1 MMKRFVDAI
10 EFVAGLLL
18 LGMAALTSS
27 SAITRYFFSAPIPD
41 EYEFSRLT
49 LGVVA
54 CWAVA
59 AAFRHR
65 DHIQLDILWDRTP
78 TRLRG
83 WLTRIGASICLAAMA
98 FVAWA
103 LGAKV
108 LDSYQ
113 SGLVSVD
120 LGVPF
125 WIFHAAAWLGT
136 LASILVLAAEVL
148 GAPPESGDLPQE

>member
-1 MMKRFVDAI
+1 MKRFVDAI

-18 LGMAALTSS
+18 LGMAFLTST
-27 SAITRYFFSAPIPD
+27 SAVTRYLLSAPIPD

-54 CWAVA
+54 CWAIA

-78 TRLRG
+78 VRLRSA
-83 WLTRIGASICLAAMA
+83 LTRAGALICLAAMA
-98 FVAWA
+98 FVSWA

-108 LDSYQ
+108 VDSYQ
-113 SGLVSVD
+113 SNLVSVD
-120 LGVPF
+120 LGVPM

-136 LASILVLAAEVL
+136 LASIVVLAAEVF
-148 GAPPESGDLPQE
+148 GAPAETTDVAQE

>member
-1 MMKRFVDAI
+1 MKRFVDAI
-10 EFVAGLLL
+10 EVVAGLVLV
-18 LGMAALTSS
+18 GMALLTSS
-27 SAITRYFFSAPIPD
+27 SAITRYFLSSPIPD

-54 CWAVA
+54 CWAIA

-78 TRLRG
+78 ARLRLV
-83 WLTRIGASICLAAMA
+83 LTRTGALICLAAMA

-120 LGVPF
+120 LGVPM

-136 LASILVLAAEVL
+136 LASIVVLAAEVF
-148 GAPPESGDLPQE
+148 GAAAESADVPQE

>member
-1 MMKRFVDAI
+1 MKRFVDAVEWI
-10 EFVAGLLL
+10 AGMLL
-18 LGMAALTSS
+18 LGMAFLTSV
-27 SAITRYFFSAPIPD
+27 SAFTRYLFASPIPD
-41 EYEFSRLT
+41 EYEISRLT

-54 CWAVA
+54 CWALA

-78 TRLRG
+78 VRAKAV
-83 WLTRIGASICLAAMA
+83 LTRIGALVCVVAMA

-103 LGAKV
+103 LGVKV

-120 LGVPF
+120 LRLPV
-125 WIFHAAAWLGT
+125 WVFHAAAWLGT
-136 LASILVLAAEVL
+136 LASIFVLAAEVV
-148 GAPPESGDLPQE
+148 GRDGETPDLPSE

>member
-1 MMKRFVDAI
+1 MKRFVDAI

-18 LGMAALTSS
+18 LGMAALTSA
-27 SAITRYFFSAPIPD
+27 SAFSRYFFSAPIPD

-65 DHIQLDILWDRTP
+65 EHIQLDILWDRTP
-78 TRLRG
+78 ERLRG
-83 WLTRIGASICLAAMA
+83 VLTRVGAAVCLGAML

-120 LGVPF
+120 LGVPM
-125 WIFHAAAWLGT
+125 WIFHAGAWIGM
-136 LASILVLAAEVL
+136 LASIVVLAAEAFGPSRRAEDV
-148 GAPPESGDLPQE
+148 PQP

>member
-1 MMKRFVDAI
+1 MKRFVDAI

-18 LGMAALTSS
+18 LGMAFLTST
-27 SAITRYFFSAPIPD
+27 SAVTRYLLSAPIPD

-54 CWAVA
+54 CWAIA

-78 TRLRG
+78 ARLQAV
-83 WLTRIGASICLAAMA
+83 LSRIGALICLAAMA

-108 LDSYQ
+108 FDTYQ

-120 LGVPF
+120 LGVPM

-136 LASILVLAAEVL
+136 LASIVVLAAEVF
-148 GAPPESGDLPQE
+148 GAPAETTDVAQE